1 MALKLPARQI
11 FIHLNQHLT
20 RLGLPQVNDGK
31 SLQVEEIECRDV
43 LLLLLVVVLLLMLR
57 QHQVNLPVFMAV
69 NQSHLGFHFLSLS
82 PPLFISFCL

>member
-31 SLQVEEIECRDV
+31 SLQAEEIECRDV
-43 LLLLLVVVLLLMLR
+43 FLLLVVVLLLMLR

-82 PPLFISFCL
+82 PPLSISFCF